1 MVTLSET
8 FDMECV
14 VHVISPNIPYI
25 HVHSYRLR
33 SHSSPTMKEHFNAS
47 QFVDLGIVGII
58 VAAIIVSPVAVLIA
72 SIAAVALVRIIIV
85 VCGVKVEPGA
95 SGVYDVEDESSAGG
109 VSIIESRPSEI
120 EPKNG
125 VVSISSLSRRNI
137 TLQLRFLSILLSLAR
152 MLVLWLCWSCRL
164 IRSMT
169 DWSAAGR
176 RRHRRTRTDRRP
188 DLAHGRHRCNCFRSI
203 W

>member
-14 VHVISPNIPYI
+14 VHVSSSDIPYI

-47 QFVDLGIVGII
+47 QFIDLGIVGII
-58 VAAIIVSPVAVLIA
+58 VAAVIFAVIVVFPVAVLIA

-95 SGVYDVEDESSAGG
+95 GGVYDVEDESDAGG

-152 MLVLWLCWSCRL
+152 MLVLWLR
-164 IRSMT
+164 
-169 DWSAAGR
+169 
-176 RRHRRTRTDRRP
+176 
-188 DLAHGRHRCNCFRSI
+188 
-203 W
+203 